1 MNTEQNNNQSFE
13 TILSTDERI
22 LCKRNHVRY
31 HNYICGIVAGLLI
44 WLYGFS
50 CLEHGNLKNAL
61 TIGGLLL
68 VAIFLLRIVLEKK
81 VFIEKCNGARLTFKK
96 KTYLLSDE
104 KKLKKLK
111 EKAINEGKP
120 EAIAEKIVLGGLNK
134 FYKEI
139 CLEEQAFIKDS
150 GLSVLDYVK
159 NNGGV
164 ITSMN
169 RYAVGEGIEKRQDNF
184 AEEVMAQING

>member
-68 VAIFLLRIVLEKK
+68 VTIFLLRIVLEKK

-104 KKLKKLK
+104 KKLKKQ
-111 EKAINEGKP
+111 
-120 EAIAEKIVLGGLNK
+120 
-134 FYKEI
+134 
-139 CLEEQAFIKDS
+139 LEESVES
-150 GLSVLDYVK
+150 GYDLPTE
-159 NNGGV
+159 NPNGGV
-164 ITSMN
+164 ILEYARSAKGDVLYLRVVRWENLFYTTSIDTT
-169 RYAVGEGIEKRQDNF
+169 RIEGEQ
-184 AEEVMAQING
+184 AEHICQNLGL